1 MFDLSSYVDLW
12 GFFNSIALW
21 IKSMCFT
28 FYGIV
33 STEVIDLP
41 GLISVSIADILVVG
55 FPILLTAFL
64 VKKFVPLT

>member
-12 GFFNSIALW
+12 GFFNSMASW

-28 FYGIV
+28 FYSIV
-33 STEVIDLP
+33 STDIIDLP